1 MTLDDAVIL
10 SARRTPVGRFLGGL
24 SGVPAPMLG
33 AAAIRSAVEHAKV
46 LPSDIDEVIMG
57 NVITAGLGQAP
68 ARQAALNAGLPATVA
83 ALTVN
88 KVCGSGLKA
97 AMLAAQAVRLGDAS
111 VVVAGGQENMS
122 RAPFLV
128 EGVRQGI
135 KFGDQKFIDAMLVDG
150 LTCAMEGCHMGLH
163 AEHTAETDGVSREDQ
178 DAFAALSQQRAA
190 AAQQQGAFT
199 QEIEP
204 VDGGKRVGMVEADE
218 GIRADTTAEGLS
230 KLRPAFT
237 KDGSVTAGNASTLND
252 GAAAVVVSSA
262 RYAEE
267 KNLKPMAK
275 IIASATAGTE
285 PKDLFIAP
293 AFAVEMA
300 AKKAGVKVSDIDLF
314 ELNEAFAS
322 QSLACMRRLKLDS
335 ERVNVNGGAIAI
347 GHPIGGSGARCLV
360 TLLHAMQARNAK
372 LGCVSLC
379 LGGGNAVAMIVERCA

>member
-1 MTLDDAVIL
+1 MTLEDAVIL

-24 SGVPAPMLG
+24 AGVPAPELG
-33 AAAIRSAVEHAKV
+33 AAAIRSAVEHAGV
-46 LPSDIDEVIMG
+46 AAGDVDEVIMG

-68 ARQAALNAGLPATVA
+68 ARQAALKAGLPATVA

-97 AMLAAQAVRLGDAS
+97 AMLAAQAVRLGDAR

-128 EGVRQGI
+128 EGVRPGI
-135 KFGDQKFIDAMLVDG
+135 KFGDQSFVDAMLKDG
-150 LTCAMEGCHMGLH
+150 LTCAFESCHMGLH
-163 AEHTAETDGVSREDQ
+163 AEHTATTDGVSREDQ
-178 DAFAALSQQRAA
+178 DAFAAQSQQRAA
-190 AAQQQGAFT
+190 AAQSAGAFAG
-199 QEIEP
+199 EIEP

-237 KDGSVTAGNASTLND
+237 KDGTVTAGNASTLND

-262 RYAEE
+262 GYAES
-267 KNLKPMAK
+267 KGLKPIAR
-275 IIASATAGTE
+275 IVASATAGTE

-293 AFAVEMA
+293 AFAVEQVCA
-300 AKKAGVKVSDIDLF
+300 KAGVEVGDIDLF

-322 QSLACMRRLKLDS
+322 QSLACMRRLKLDG
-335 ERVNVNGGAIAI
+335 EKVNVNGGAIAL

-360 TLLHAMQARNAK
+360 TLLHAMQARNAR

-379 LGGGNAVAMIVERCA
+379 LGGGNAVAMIVESCE

>member
-1 MTLDDAVIL
+1 MTLHDAVIL
-10 SARRTPVGRFLGGL
+10 SARRTPIGRFLGGL
-24 SGVPAPMLG
+24 AGIPAPMLG
-33 AAAIRSAVEHAKV
+33 AAAIKSAIKHAKV
-46 LPSDIDEVIMG
+46 DAGEVDEVIMG

-68 ARQAALNAGLPATVA
+68 ARQAALHAGIPAKVA

-97 AMLAAQAVRLGDAS
+97 AMLAAQGIRLGDTT

-135 KFGDQKFIDAMLVDG
+135 KFGDQKFIDAMLTDG
-150 LTCAMEGCHMGLH
+150 LTCAMENCHMGLH
-163 AEHTAETDGVSREDQ
+163 AEHTAATDSVSREDQ
-178 DAFAALSQQRAA
+178 DAFAAESQQRAA
-190 AAQQQGAFT
+190 KAQQDGAFDN
-199 QEIEP
+199 EIEP
-204 VDGGKRVGMVEADE
+204 VDGGKRVGMVTQDE
-218 GIRADTTAEGLS
+218 GVRADTTAEGLG

-252 GAAAVVVSSA
+252 GAAAVVMCSA
-262 RYAEE
+262 DYAEG
-267 KNLKPMAK
+267 KKLKPMARVV
-275 IIASATAGTE
+275 ASATAGVE

-300 AKKAGVKVSDIDLF
+300 AEKAGVKVADIELF
-314 ELNEAFAS
+314 ELNEAFAA
-322 QSLACMRRLKLDS
+322 QSLACMRRLKLDGS
-335 ERVNVNGGAIAI
+335 NVNIHGGAIAL

-360 TLLHAMQARNAK
+360 TLLHAMQQRGAK

-379 LGGGNAVAMIVERCA
+379 LGGGNAVAMIVERCE

>member
-1 MTLDDAVIL
+1 MTLHDAVIL
-10 SARRTPVGRFLGGL
+10 SARRTPIGRYLGGL
-24 SGVPAPMLG
+24 AGIAAPDLG
-33 AAAIRSAVEHAKV
+33 AVAIKSALEHARV
-46 LPSDIDEVIMG
+46 DAADVDEVIMG

-68 ARQAALNAGLPATVA
+68 ARQAALKAGIPPTVA

-97 AMLAAQAVRLGDAS
+97 AMLAGQAVRLGDAN

-135 KFGDQKFIDAMLVDG
+135 KFGDQKFIDAMLQDG
-150 LTCAMEGCHMGLH
+150 LTCAFEQCHMGLH
-163 AEHTAETDGVSREDQ
+163 AEHTAETDNISREDQ
-178 DAFAALSQQRAA
+178 DAFAAQSQQRAA
-190 AAQQQGAFT
+190 QAQQDGAFSN
-199 QEIEP
+199 EIEP
-204 VDGGKRVGMVEADE
+204 VDGGKRVGMIEHDE
-218 GIRADTTAEGLS
+218 GVRADTTAEGLG

-252 GAAAVVVSSA
+252 GAAAVVVASA
-262 RYAEE
+262 QYAQD
-267 KNLKPMAK
+267 KGLKPMAK
-275 IIASATAGTE
+275 IVASATAGTE

-293 AFAVEMA
+293 AFAVEQVCE
-300 AKKAGVKVSDIDLF
+300 KAGIKVSDIDLF

-322 QSLACMRRLKLDS
+322 QSLACMRRLKLDG
-335 ERVNVNGGAIAI
+335 ENVNVHGGAIAL

-360 TLLHAMQARNAK
+360 TLLHAMAARNAR

-379 LGGGNAVAMIVERCA
+379 LGGGNAVAMIVERSA